1 MMIMMM
7 SSSEGSSED
16 RSTGKRVKVLLSD
29 DHTMF
34 REGLARML
42 GSSYGNQVEV
52 VGKTNIGEEGVALAQ
67 DKKPDVIIMQVDR
80 TLKKAKDT
88 LERMRKQWSV
98 PKVIILTMFE
108 DPRFLREIMALGAN
122 AYIHKSASVEEL
134 FGVLRTTT
142 LDTEGGHVVISMP
155 QGALELSEDG
165 AGQDG
170 AGQDGAAG
178 RELTRRELE
187 ILLLTARGM
196 SNRKIA
202 SHLGITE
209 GTIKRHLANMYP
221 KMDVSSR
228 GEAVRV
234 ALENEWFTFREIEA
248 EMDGDQ
254 PV

>member
-16 RSTGKRVKVLLSD
+16 GSTEKRVKVLLSD

-42 GSSYGNQVEV
+42 VSSYGDQVEV
-52 VGKTNIGEEGVALAQ
+52 VGKTKIGEEAVALAQ

-88 LERMRKQWSV
+88 LERMRREWSP

-108 DPRFLREIMALGAN
+108 DPRLLREIMELGAN

-155 QGALELSEDG
+155 KGALELSEDG
-165 AGQDG
+165 SGEDG
-170 AGQDGAAG
+170 AG

-202 SHLGITE
+202 SHLVIAE
-209 GTIKRHLANMYP
+209 GTIRRHLANIYL

-248 EMDGDQ
+248 EMDGG
-254 PV
+254 